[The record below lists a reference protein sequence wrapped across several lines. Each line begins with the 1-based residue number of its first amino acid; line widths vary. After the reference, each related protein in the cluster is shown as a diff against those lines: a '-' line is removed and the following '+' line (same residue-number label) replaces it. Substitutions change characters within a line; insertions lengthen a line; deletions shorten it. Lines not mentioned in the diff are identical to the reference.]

1 MATFTYIAQTRDG
14 RRVTGSITAP
24 TRAYAQGELR
34 RKDLSVL
41 TLSEQVVRP
50 AKRYG
55 LFGPPRPRVKPKD
68 IAVWTRQLS
77 TMISAGIPLL
87 EGLEILREQA
97 TDRGFKL
104 VMEKIIE
111 RVRGGS
117 DLSTALAEHPKL
129 YSNIYVNMIKAGEA
143 SGQLDAILS
152 RLAEYLEASEALK
165 REIKS
170 AMTYPVVSL
179 FLIITITIGLLVG
192 IVPKFITIFEQLE
205 IKELPLPTEILMGVS
220 NTLQTNFMAII
231 VVVVGIFIV
240 FKIYVKTRFG
250 RLHWDWVK
258 LHLPVF
264 GALFQKVAISRFSRT
279 FATLIKSGVPIVG
292 ALEIVARTS
301 GNALIEN
308 AVLRAREKVIKGE
321 TLADPLAES
330 RLFPPMV
337 TRMVG
342 IGEKSGALEQ
352 LLTKISEFYDQ
363 EVKTTV
369 AALSSLIEPLLIAFM
384 GSLVGLIVLSIF
396 LPILKVQEKLAKK

>member
-1 MATFTYIAQTRDG
+1 
-14 RRVTGSITAP
+14 
-24 TRAYAQGELR
+24 
-34 RKDLSVL
+34 
-41 TLSEQVVRP
+41 
-50 AKRYG
+50 
-55 LFGPPRPRVKPKD
+55 
-68 IAVWTRQLS
+68 
-77 TMISAGIPLL
+77 
-87 EGLEILREQA
+87 
-97 TDRGFKL
+97 
-104 VMEKIIE
+104 
-111 RVRGGS
+111 
-117 DLSTALAEHPKL
+117 
-129 YSNIYVNMIKAGEA
+129 MIKAGEA